1 MDHETYIW
9 EEFQAETTSFIGRK
23 MLFDFGILG
32 FRDFFGIFLGFKI
45 QKIRLFPL
53 GTEVHKKSYQ
63 CKDYIVVTMFSP
75 LPSPSSHP

>member
-32 FRDFFGIFLGFKI
+32 FFWDFGIFLGFKI

-53 GTEVHKKSYQ
+53 GF
-63 CKDYIVVTMFSP
+63 FSKY
-75 LPSPSSHP
+75 

>member
-32 FRDFFGIFLGFKI
+32 FFWDFGIFLGFKI
-45 QKIRLFPL
+45 KKIRLFPL
-53 GTEVHKKSYQ
+53 G
-63 CKDYIVVTMFSP
+63 
-75 LPSPSSHP
+75 

>member
-32 FRDFFGIFLGFKI
+32 FFWDLKS
-45 QKIRLFPL
+45 
-53 GTEVHKKSYQ
+53 KKSA
-63 CKDYIVVTMFSP
+63 FSP
-75 LPSPSSHP
+75 LRLGHVNFSSPNSA